1 MLRVKF
7 KALSVALITM
17 LLSTMAFAAPEQ
29 LFNEGNWLK
38 NREAIIKGS
47 HDAGVDPLMVI
58 SFTSLESR
66 LNENAKN
73 PIPGQTAGGLN
84 GFTRGTFNNMVKM
97 HGQKYGITMANAN
110 RFDPYQSTV
119 MIGELARY
127 SETYLK
133 QKLKRDIT
141 YSEIYTALFLGQAGA
156 HRVIRASNQDYIINH
171 VSADAW
177 INNKRMFMKNGR
189 IMTVGEF
196 KNSMYV
202 KVHTHTVA
210 YEQKANVYIA
220 QVKQQERIEH
230 IRDYLNDRFM
240 GQLTKGQ
247 LLASVF
253 NHQV

>member
-1 MLRVKF
+1 MLIRKF
-7 KALSVALITM
+7 KALSVMVVMM
-17 LLSTMAFAAPEQ
+17 LLSTASFASGENYFHQ
-29 LFNEGNWLK
+29 DNWLK

-47 HDAGVDPLMVI
+47 NDVGVDPLMVI

-66 LNENAKN
+66 LNANAKN

-84 GFTRGTFNNMVKM
+84 GFTKKTFNNMVKM

-119 MIGELARY
+119 MIGELALY

-156 HRVIRASNQDYIINH
+156 HRVIRAPNADLITNH
-171 VSADAW
+171 VSSDAW

-189 IMTVGEF
+189 VMTVGEF
-196 KNSMYV
+196 KKSMYV
-202 KVHTHTVA
+202 KVHNHTIA
-210 YEQKANVYIA
+210 YERQANVYIA
-220 QVKQQERIEH
+220 QVKQQQRADEFRDFLNER
-230 IRDYLNDRFM
+230 FTV
-240 GQLTKGQ
+240 QLSKGH

-253 NHQV
+253 NTQA